1 MDKDSI
7 MQALREADMVL
18 VGLGEEFDG
27 TSYLG
32 QDPSYQQ
39 GRQWLEKEQE
49 GWMVPAWM
57 EYCLDKTG
65 REALEEAVGK
75 LTHIL
80 EEHNYFVISV
90 STNRTVALAPWR
102 EGRFVAPCGTTL
114 GKQCRKDCTQAPVPM
129 TEGDW
134 QALVHAFD
142 RIGREVPDLGHCPV
156 CGEPYVP
163 NTVYGVRYDERGY
176 LEDWRRYTK
185 WLQGTVNRRLVILEL
200 GVGMRF
206 PSVIRWPFEKI
217 AFYNQKAFLIRVNGY
232 LYQLTRELAGKGCG
246 ISQNAIDWLGSM

>member
-65 REALEEAVGK
+65 REDLEEAVGK

-80 EEHNYFVISV
+80 EGHNYFVISINKPYSGPCTLEGGQV
-90 STNRTVALAPWR
+90 CSTLWYYTWKAVPERLHA
-102 EGRFVAPCGTTL
+102 GPC
-114 GKQCRKDCTQAPVPM
+114 PN
-129 TEGDW
+129 
-134 QALVHAFD
+134 D
-142 RIGREVPDLGHCPV
+142 RGG
-156 CGEPYVP
+156 
-163 NTVYGVRYDERGY
+163 
-176 LEDWRRYTK
+176 
-185 WLQGTVNRRLVILEL
+185 
-200 GVGMRF
+200 
-206 PSVIRWPFEKI
+206 
-217 AFYNQKAFLIRVNGY
+217 
-232 LYQLTRELAGKGCG
+232 LAGPGPC
-246 ISQNAIDWLGSM
+246 L

>member
-80 EEHNYFVISV
+80 EGHNYFVISV

-114 GKQCRKDCTQAPVPM
+114 GKQCRKDCTQAPVRSVGSLMYQTRSMGSAM
-129 TEGDW
+129 TSGGIWRTGDGI
-134 QALVHAFD
+134 Q
-142 RIGREVPDLGHCPV
+142 
-156 CGEPYVP
+156 
-163 NTVYGVRYDERGY
+163 
-176 LEDWRRYTK
+176 
-185 WLQGTVNRRLVILEL
+185 
-200 GVGMRF
+200 
-206 PSVIRWPFEKI
+206 
-217 AFYNQKAFLIRVNGY
+217 NGY
-232 LYQLTRELAGKGCG
+232 REL
-246 ISQNAIDWLGSM
+246 